1 MQATLLPTTSVNPTE
16 VQPSEKPPQRDH
28 YFDNARAALL
38 LFVIALHTKHLFG
51 CPVFP
56 IDQLILGLV
65 FVVMPGF
72 CFLSGHLS
80 ASSLTRPRVA
90 RLLIMLLVL
99 LNFNSMYLFEIKYG
113 SVAALS
119 IVNASHIKLDNTTHP
134 TLEALISAADA
145 PMVPFDVLSE
155 RNVTWFLLGL
165 IVWRATLPALLLL
178 RWPLAISTLVA
189 VVAPFTGVG
198 ASSISTVFGF
208 WPFFVAGHLCSR
220 ARIEAVRASIRVR
233 VAFVA
238 ALLLIAALA
247 AVPATAKGAAAAVVP
262 TVVCLYGEG
271 FAGVAAGGAVD
282 CSSWPAVLAIVVGYP
297 VCVCALLGFLS
308 LVPRRRIVGLS
319 LAGRLSIYGYLLH
332 PLIVFNPLV
341 SLGTGLLVAR
351 IGCAA
356 GAALYVVAFVA
367 VWGLFSSPLARLLCW
382 PCIEPPVAR
391 VCCTKD
397 ALAGADAAAEAP
409 APSERALQ

>member
-1 MQATLLPTTSVNPTE
+1 
-16 VQPSEKPPQRDH
+16 
-28 YFDNARAALL
+28 
-38 LFVIALHTKHLFG
+38 
-51 CPVFP
+51 
-56 IDQLILGLV
+56 
-65 FVVMPGF
+65 
-72 CFLSGHLS
+72 
-80 ASSLTRPRVA
+80 
-90 RLLIMLLVL
+90 
-99 LNFNSMYLFEIKYG
+99 
-113 SVAALS
+113 
-119 IVNASHIKLDNTTHP
+119 
-134 TLEALISAADA
+134 
-145 PMVPFDVLSE
+145 
-155 RNVTWFLLGL
+155 
-165 IVWRATLPALLLL
+165 
-178 RWPLAISTLVA
+178 
-189 VVAPFTGVG
+189 
-198 ASSISTVFGF
+198 
-208 WPFFVAGHLCSR
+208 
-220 ARIEAVRASIRVR
+220 
-233 VAFVA
+233 
-238 ALLLIAALA
+238 
-247 AVPATAKGAAAAVVP
+247 VPATAKGAAAAVVP

-351 IGCAA
+351 VGCAA